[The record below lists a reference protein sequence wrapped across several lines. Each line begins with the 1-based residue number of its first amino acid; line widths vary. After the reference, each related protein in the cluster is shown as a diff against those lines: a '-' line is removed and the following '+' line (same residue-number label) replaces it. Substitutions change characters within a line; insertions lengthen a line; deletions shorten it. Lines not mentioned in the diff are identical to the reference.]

1 MIKRQ
6 LERSYGAVS
15 RLNHWV
21 IALAMIGM
29 ICYGLFIVEFLP
41 KGPEKYAQ
49 IQTHKALGVLVLV
62 YGVWRVLWRLL
73 RGFPEPAS
81 AMPLWQ
87 RRLSEFTH
95 WALIVGILLM
105 PLSGMTTSLFG
116 GHDISMFGSLVI
128 PGLPVNETVSKLA
141 ADVHAITG
149 KVLIAIIALHVAGAL
164 KHHLIDRD
172 ATLIRMLSGK
182 VER

>member
-1 MIKRQ
+1 MKRQ

-15 RLNHWV
+15 RINHWV

-29 ICYGLFIVEFLP
+29 LCYGLFIVEFLP
-41 KGPEKYAQ
+41 QGPEKYAQ

-62 YGVWRVLWRLL
+62 YGLWRVMWRLL
-73 RGFPEPAS
+73 RGFPDPVS
-81 AMPLWQ
+81 SMPRWQ
-87 RRLSEFTH
+87 LRVSEVTH

-116 GHDISMFGSLVI
+116 GHDISIFGIIVI

-141 ADVHAITG
+141 LDVHDIVS
-149 KVLIAIIALHVAGAL
+149 KVLIAVIALHIAGAL
-164 KHHLIDRD
+164 KHHLIDKD
-172 ATLIRMLSGK
+172 ATLIRMLSGRL
-182 VER
+182 ER